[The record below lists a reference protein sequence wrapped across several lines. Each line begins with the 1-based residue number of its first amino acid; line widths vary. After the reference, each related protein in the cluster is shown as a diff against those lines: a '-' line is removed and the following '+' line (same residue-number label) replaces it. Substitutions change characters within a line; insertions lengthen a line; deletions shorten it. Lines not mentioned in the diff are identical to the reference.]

1 MWSKIGA
8 PKSIDP
14 PGDDYSSWDWASV
27 NEHHPT
33 SRTSF
38 WLKPTH
44 ICDLLYHRLFITWL
58 KPSFL
63 VRDAVEID
71 LMAHFFWYLRGVRV
85 GDRPPHQMPVV
96 CPSGFDML
104 EDTREIGA
112 RPGSMGRSLD
122 MPGLFDPLV
131 TKDLFNSQS
140 FSYTS
145 YAGPWLAGHGHNQ
158 RCCGWPPLGSCFNC
172 FNEVPWKLEGFMAHS
187 CEWRERE
194 RGMFAS
200 ALSCPEGE

>member
-14 PGDDYSSWDWASV
+14 PGDDYSSWDSWASV

-44 ICDLLYHRLFITWL
+44 ICDLLYHRLFNHL
-58 KPSFL
+58 AESQFFGERCS
-63 VRDAVEID
+63 RDRSDGTI
-71 LMAHFFWYLRGVRV
+71 FFWYLRGVRV
-85 GDRPPHQMPVV
+85 GDRPPHQMPVG
-96 CPSGFDML
+96 CPSGFV
-104 EDTREIGA
+104 
-112 RPGSMGRSLD
+112 GRWV
-122 MPGLFDPLV
+122 DPWSRRWA
-131 TKDLFNSQS
+131 T
-140 FSYTS
+140 
-145 YAGPWLAGHGHNQ
+145 GNQ
-158 RCCGWPPLGSCFNC
+158 RCCGWPPLRGLLFQLFQWSALKTSRFYDQQ
-172 FNEVPWKLEGFMAHS
+172 LRMG
-187 CEWRERE
+187 RE

>member
-1 MWSKIGA
+1 
-8 PKSIDP
+8 
-14 PGDDYSSWDWASV
+14 
-27 NEHHPT
+27 
-33 SRTSF
+33 
-38 WLKPTH
+38 
-44 ICDLLYHRLFITWL
+44 
-58 KPSFL
+58 
-63 VRDAVEID
+63 
-71 LMAHFFWYLRGVRV
+71 
-85 GDRPPHQMPVV
+85 MPVG

-194 RGMFAS
+194 RDVCFSFELPRGWVISGSEKEFLWPLYFHDLLGLKIATS
-200 ALSCPEGE
+200 IAICFNGLSCFIICILHILHTHTHIYIYI